1 MIVPMKKV
9 SIVVLNKERKEA
21 LNTVKGDVA
30 DISVQIAEK
39 LIGQSLDASAQQELI
54 DSYLAKLGE

>member
-1 MIVPMKKV
+1 MLRTSQFK
-9 SIVVLNKERKEA
+9 
-21 LNTVKGDVA
+21 
-30 DISVQIAEK
+30 IAEK